1 MAGAS
6 IGPLLAADEYFNH
19 QIVETFATVSQT
31 DPSWTEKICLMA
43 AARDGS
49 MQIGLGL
56 GKYINRDVVDGYAG
70 ISRGVEQWTVRA
82 SRELN
87 LDPNSL
93 DVGPIRYE
101 VVEALDKIRVV
112 LEPNPVQPIAFDLL
126 LQGAV
131 PCFTEEREDRRTL
144 RGYRRTADQIR
155 YHQTGLAQGWI
166 ELDGVRTEVKPE
178 SWVMT
183 RDHSWGIRPNVGA
196 PILDMAPEPMES
208 AQMQQVLAIWNPLY
222 FKGPDGREF
231 AAHVYYLHY
240 GGSGFRHERFQ
251 GHFEFQ
257 DGSRQAISQLTPR
270 LQFDPINKRL
280 LGGEWVLTLAD
291 GRVHRWQIKPV
302 SQTGF
307 HLGAGLYHGMDGKF
321 HGQWRGRTHLEGE
334 YFADC
339 SLPESVARLNQF
351 RDCVVQVHDE
361 QTGATGWGNC
371 QTYVQGVWPEM
382 GLG

>member
-1 MAGAS
+1 
-6 IGPLLAADEYFNH
+6 
-19 QIVETFATVSQT
+19 
-31 DPSWTEKICLMA
+31 
-43 AARDGS
+43 
-49 MQIGLGL
+49 
-56 GKYINRDVVDGYAG
+56 
-70 ISRGVEQWTVRA
+70 
-82 SRELN
+82 
-87 LDPNSL
+87 
-93 DVGPIRYE
+93 
-101 VVEALDKIRVV
+101 
-112 LEPNPVQPIAFDLL
+112 
-126 LQGAV
+126 
-131 PCFTEEREDRRTL
+131 
-144 RGYRRTADQIR
+144 
-155 YHQTGLAQGWI
+155 
-166 ELDGVRTEVKPE
+166 
-178 SWVMT
+178 
-183 RDHSWGIRPNVGA
+183 
-196 PILDMAPEPMES
+196 LDMAPEPMES